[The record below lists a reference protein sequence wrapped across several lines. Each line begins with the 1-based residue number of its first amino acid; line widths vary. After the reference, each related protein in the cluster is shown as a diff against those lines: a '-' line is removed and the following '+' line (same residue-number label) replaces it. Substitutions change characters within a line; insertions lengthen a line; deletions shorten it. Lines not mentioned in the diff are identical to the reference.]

1 VTQRR
6 PSKQIDAPETP
17 VVLVVDDDP
26 SLREALGRLFRSVN
40 LESKLFPSVAELLM
54 HKFPDAPCCL
64 VLDIRLPDPAGQLK
78 HSCPHYHDDGP
89 WRHSDVRQSYER
101 RSRRFPDEAVP

>member
-1 VTQRR
+1 MTQRR

-40 LESKLFPSVAELLM
+40 LESKLFPSVAELLCTSFRM
-54 HKFPDAPCCL
+54 RRAASCST
-64 VLDIRLPDPAGQLK
+64 LDYPG
-78 HSCPHYHDDGP
+78 
-89 WRHSDVRQSYER
+89 
-101 RSRRFPDEAVP
+101 